1 MAKVVKFAIDG
12 KGDYYLPVGPNTT
25 VSYGTSNQSML
36 IGVAGNVIQVS
47 HAADAAGANVI
58 GLSKAIYDVMKDSQ
72 LFEITW
78 TPAQTVSNLEHD
90 LLA

>member
-1 MAKVVKFAIDG
+1 MAKVVKFAITG

-25 VSYGTSNQSML
+25 VSYGNANTTMY
-36 IGVAGNVIQVS
+36 IGVAGNVIQVT
-47 HAADAAGANVI
+47 HAADSAGANVI

-72 LFEITW
+72 LFEVTW
-78 TPAQTVSNLEHD
+78 TPAQAVSNLEHD

>member
-1 MAKVVKFAIDG
+1 MAKVVKFAITG

-25 VSYGTSNQSML
+25 VSYGNHNDIMY
-36 IGVAGNVIQVS
+36 IGVAGNVLQVS

-78 TPAQTVSNLEHD
+78 TPAQTVTNLEHD